1 MLTLFSLSIGLS
13 LTSAYPGWPRWIEFW
28 GMAFG
33 SMLLTPLIVIIILL
47 VTDDVK
53 QAIVASGAGS
63 A

>member
-1 MLTLFSLSIGLS
+1 MLTLFAPSIALS
-13 LTSAYPGWPRWIEFW
+13 LISAYPGWPRWIEFW
-28 GMAFG
+28 GVAFG

-53 QAIVASGAGS
+53 QAIDATGAGS